1 MIRLRISKR
10 GIDLIKE
17 FEGCQLK
24 AYRDSVGVWTIGWG
38 TTNADR
44 AVTGEKIFRG
54 LRIRQETADLWLE
67 QCLYKK
73 YGPVVDAWTK
83 KYHWTQHEFDA
94 LVSFTYNLGSG
105 NFLSLIDH
113 GHRSK
118 STIAKKILEYNHGGG
133 VVVRGLTRRRKAEH
147 DLFVKPCGKHHY
159 SGTYPVLPPR
169 GYFMLGD
176 GKTQLKDYP
185 TQIKR
190 CQKLLAW
197 MGYYDGPIDGIYG
210 KKCASG
216 VRSLQDKH
224 GLPVSGCFGKRCM
237 RVAHDMVK

>member
-1 MIRLRISKR
+1 MRISKR

-54 LRIRQETADLWLE
+54 LRIRQETADKWLE
-67 QCLYKK
+67 DSVNHK
-73 YGPVVDAWTK
+73 YSPKVSKYDA
-83 KYHWTQHEFDA
+83 KYHWNQNEFDA
-94 LVSFTYNLGSG
+94 LVSFAYNVGS
-105 NFLSLIDH
+105 IDQLTAY
-113 GHRSK
+113 GTRSK
-118 STIAKKILEYNHGGG
+118 MTIAKKILEYNKAGGR
-133 VVVRGLTRRRKAEH
+133 VLRGLTRRRKAEH

-176 GKTQLKDYP
+176 GKYTLIDWP

-190 CQKLLAW
+190 VERLLSW
-197 MGYYDGPIDGIYG
+197 MGYYDGAIDGIYD

-224 GLPVSGCFGKRCM
+224 GLPVNGCFGKRCM
-237 RVAHDMVK
+237 RVAKDMVK

>member
-1 MIRLRISKR
+1 MRLRISKR

-54 LRIRQETADLWLE
+54 LRIRQETADKWLE
-67 QCLYKK
+67 DSVNHK
-73 YGPVVDAWTK
+73 YSPKVSKYDAN
-83 KYHWTQHEFDA
+83 YHWNQNEFDA
-94 LVSFTYNLGSG
+94 LVSFAYNVGS
-105 NFLSLIDH
+105 IDQLTAY
-113 GHRSK
+113 GTRSK
-118 STIAKKILEYNHGGG
+118 MTIAKKILEYNKAGGR
-133 VVVRGLTRRRKAEH
+133 VLRGLTRRRKAEH

-159 SGTYPVLPPR
+159 SGIYPVLPPR

-176 GKTQLKDYP
+176 GKYTLIDWP

-190 CQKLLAW
+190 VERLLSW
-197 MGYYDGPIDGIYG
+197 MGYYDGAIDGVYG

-224 GLPVSGCFGKRCM
+224 GLPVTGCFGKRCM
-237 RVAHDMVK
+237 RVAKDMVK